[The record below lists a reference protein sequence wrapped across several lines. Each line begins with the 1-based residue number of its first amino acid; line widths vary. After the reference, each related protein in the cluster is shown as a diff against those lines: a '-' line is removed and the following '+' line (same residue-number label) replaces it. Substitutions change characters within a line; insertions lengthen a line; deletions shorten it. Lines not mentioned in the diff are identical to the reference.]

1 MPKIKSNRSM
11 RRRFRFTKSGKL
23 KRAQA
28 NRRHLLSHRT
38 HKRKRHLRKPALVFE
53 SQARNIERLLPYSS

>member
-1 MPKIKSNRSM
+1 MPKIKSNRSL
-11 RRRFRFTKSGKL
+11 RRRFRRTGTGKL

-38 HKRKRHLRKPALVFE
+38 HKRKRQLRRPDLVGPVRT
-53 SQARNIERLLPYSS
+53 AKTIERLLPY